1 MKVPCEFSMRI
12 ERNRY
17 LLLSVALS
25 AALGAAIALKRLR
38 RQRPTAHPPEHAPE
52 LKSWENEGGNL
63 APVPATS
70 ALT

>member
-1 MKVPCEFSMRI
+1 MKI
-12 ERNRY
+12 ERNWY

-25 AALGAAIALKRLR
+25 SVAAAAIASIFLR
-38 RQRPTAHPPEHAPE
+38 RQRRTMHLPEHAPE

>member
-1 MKVPCEFSMRI
+1 MKI
-12 ERNRY
+12 EKTRY
-17 LLLSVALS
+17 LLLAVAFS
-25 AALGAAIALKRLR
+25 AALGAAIASKLLR

-70 ALT
+70 TLP

>member
-1 MKVPCEFSMRI
+1 MKI
-12 ERNRY
+12 ERNWY
-17 LLLSVALS
+17 LLLSIALS
-25 AALGAAIALKRLR
+25 SVAAAAIASIFLR
-38 RQRPTAHPPEHAPE
+38 RQRLTMHPEHAPE

>member
-1 MKVPCEFSMRI
+1 MRI
-12 ERNRY
+12 ERNGY

-25 AALGAAIALKRLR
+25 AALGAAIALKLLR

-63 APVPATS
+63 APSPSTS
-70 ALT
+70 ALP

>member
-1 MKVPCEFSMRI
+1 MKI
-12 ERNRY
+12 ERNWY

-25 AALGAAIALKRLR
+25 AVAAAAIASNFLR
-38 RQRPTAHPPEHAPE
+38 RQRPTMHLPEHAPE